1 MALSR
6 QLWSLGY
13 PKTLVPSIFVTTT
26 PFFLLLRNMGHHGD
40 GVREN
45 FVLYFF
51 NYPQLEGVCRVLDII
66 EEVVWLVTAA
76 IEHNRVAS

>member
-13 PKTLVPSIFVTTT
+13 PKTLVASIFVTIT
-26 PFFLLLRNMGHHGD
+26 PFFLLLRNMRHHGES
-40 GVREN
+40 VRGN
-45 FVLYFF
+45 FVLYFL
-51 NYPQLEGVCRVLDII
+51 NYPQLEGVCPVLDII
-66 EEVVWLVTAA
+66 EEVLWLATAV